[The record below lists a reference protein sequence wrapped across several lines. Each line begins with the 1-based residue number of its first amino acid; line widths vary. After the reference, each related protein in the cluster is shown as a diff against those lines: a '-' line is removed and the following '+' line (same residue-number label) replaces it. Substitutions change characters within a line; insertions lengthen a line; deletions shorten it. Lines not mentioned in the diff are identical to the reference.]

1 MNPVCITNGG
11 IWAGLNITPPCL
23 CCVKSLRIRRMCD
36 VAPRTTHG
44 VVAHCSMPE
53 HHAARHNVAASLG
66 MTKAPRT
73 CPPPTWF
80 FCMSLM
86 AICGGLSRE
95 PRETEGQCRDSHE
108 RGARDAAPCSFSDS
122 SCPRGRR
129 FDRLGRR
136 TSLRG
141 EGLRA
146 AVSEVAW
153 RRRAKVYALRRC
165 GEVRRCAGSARKCEV
180 RR

>member
-1 MNPVCITNGG
+1 MMNPVCITNGG

-44 VVAHCSMPE
+44 VVAHCCMPE

-86 AICGGLSRE
+86 AICGGLS
-95 PRETEGQCRDSHE
+95 EG
-108 RGARDAAPCSFSDS
+108 
-122 SCPRGRR
+122 RGRWKVSVAI
-129 FDRLGRR
+129 LTNEGRVMPHLVLSQ
-136 TSLRG
+136 TLLALAAAASIDSAG
-141 EGLRA
+141 EHRS
-146 AVSEVAW
+146 AVRV
-153 RRRAKVYALRRC
+153 
-165 GEVRRCAGSARKCEV
+165 CE
-180 RR
+180 RQ